1 MRSAVKLIIF
11 HFGLLKT
18 VLDGL
23 ADFFLLFGQLNGGR
37 FFEDG
42 RLMDFFIGSGLLM
55 FGGAF
60 VVGFGFVD
68 IFLD

>member
-1 MRSAVKLIIF
+1 MRGAVKLIIF
-11 HFGLLKT
+11 HFGFLKA

-23 ADFFLLFGQLNGGR
+23 ADFFLLFGQLNDGR

-42 RLMDFFIGSGLLM
+42 RWLGFFIGSGILM